1 MSFEIEVDREGLK
14 MASGRPRGDRGKA
27 DRIYQKVVNKVESGS
42 YYEASQIAKT
52 LFFR

>member
-1 MSFEIEVDREGLK
+1 
-14 MASGRPRGDRGKA
+14 MASGRSRNEKGRA
-27 DRIYQKVVNKVESGS
+27 ERIYQKVLGKVESGS

>member
-1 MSFEIEVDREGLK
+1 
-14 MASGRPRGDRGKA
+14 MASGRAKSDKIEK
-27 DRIYQKVVNKVESGS
+27 IYQKVVNKVENGY